1 MAYHNDLI
9 QQAIF
14 LSELNL
20 PNEPKQVDLRRAVS
34 AAYYGL
40 FHLFTTEAAQNWKN
54 RSQRDRFAR
63 MFDHGHM
70 KTCSSRVS
78 SRPLPIDAAE
88 IPIATDLKII
98 ADSFVKLQQARHTA
112 DYDNSKVW
120 SRTQVWETIAQAED
134 AIAAWS
140 KIREDA
146 MAQDYL
152 LDLISPRTGRA
163 TQI

>member
-1 MAYHNDLI
+1 MLFEGLI
-9 QQAIF
+9 APP
-14 LSELNL
+14 S
-20 PNEPKQVDLRRAVS
+20 
-34 AAYYGL
+34 
-40 FHLFTTEAAQNWKN
+40 N
-54 RSQRDRFAR
+54 RSGRNPYSD
-63 MFDHGHM
+63 G
-70 KTCSSRVS
+70 S
-78 SRPLPIDAAE
+78 E
-88 IPIATDLKII
+88 II

>member
-1 MAYHNDLI
+1 MAYPDDLI

-14 LSELNL
+14 LSELNS
-20 PNEPKQVDLRRAVS
+20 PDEPKQVDLRRAVS

-40 FHLFTTEAAQNWKN
+40 FHLLTTEAAQNWKHQ
-54 RSQRDRFAR
+54 SQRDRFAR
-63 MFDHGHM
+63 MFDHGRM

-78 SRPLPIDAAE
+78 SRALPVEPDEVPVAAN
-88 IPIATDLKII
+88 LKLV

-120 SRTQVWETIAQAED
+120 SRTQVWDMISLAHD

-140 KIREDA
+140 NIREKEI
-146 MAQDYL
+146 AQDYL
-152 LDLISPRTGRA
+152 LDLMAIRT
-163 TQI
+163 